1 MNEQPFLSPEDI
13 TPEPQAPRTA
23 AEAME
28 AMDKLAEELFAQD
41 AKIEEMKKL
50 LTVENKKL
58 MALEQKFAAFLE
70 ESGRKNYPSPKGTIS
85 FRETW
90 RFNLPKSDE
99 DKAAFSGWLK
109 EQGLYE
115 AYVTFN
121 SNSYNSLLL
130 TEWKNAEKEGRG
142 MEFSIPGVP
151 EPVRHKSIV
160 WKGNKS

>member
-1 MNEQPFLSPEDI
+1 MNDGTESILNPEEN
-13 TPEPQAPRTA
+13 TPRTPVTVT
-23 AEAME
+23 E
-28 AMDKLAEELFAQD
+28 MDQLAEQIFAQD
-41 AKIEEMKKL
+41 EVIEEIKAR
-50 LTVENKKL
+50 LTAENKKL
-58 MALEQKFAAFLE
+58 MALEQKFASYLE
-70 ESGRKNYPSPKGTIS
+70 ETGRKNFPTPKGTIS

-142 MEFSIPGVP
+142 MDFHIPGVP
-151 EPVRHKSIV
+151 EPTRHKSV
-160 WKGNKS
+160 TWKGNKS